1 MAFLE
6 NVTKFYGYFPHYH
19 HQMFPRMFAIL
30 HASCDTDTSPAEYLS
45 VCLAQGNW
53 EMLHK
58 THSYKLGQN
67 KVLGRLSLNN
77 RCT

>member
-1 MAFLE
+1 
-6 NVTKFYGYFPHYH
+6 
-19 HQMFPRMFAIL
+19 MFAIL